1 MVNMVGFHHKDPE
14 YNTAGVGEPGY
25 FVKIRP
31 TPTAQ
36 YPLRARVRTPTGGI
50 IFYTP
55 EEATEWSD
63 TPHRHMA
70 ETYIKWTKDTTN
82 D

>member
-1 MVNMVGFHHKDPE
+1 M
-14 YNTAGVGEPGY
+14 
-25 FVKIRP
+25 KIRP

>member
-1 MVNMVGFHHKDPE
+1 MVNMVGFHHKEPE